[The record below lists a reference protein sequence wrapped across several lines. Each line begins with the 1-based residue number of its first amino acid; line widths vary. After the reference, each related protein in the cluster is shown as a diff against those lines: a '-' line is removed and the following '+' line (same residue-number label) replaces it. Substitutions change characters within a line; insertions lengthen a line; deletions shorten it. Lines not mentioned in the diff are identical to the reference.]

1 MNKYDEDFREYI
13 RNSTEKTA
21 REIIEEGSR
30 LYPQYK
36 LTDNSVSRLR
46 SRLGAYY
53 DGDYKFRI
61 QKGEVRGNKDRK
73 GRKLVFSEE
82 GLKKAEETR
91 FKKGFVPKTKK
102 EVGYT
107 KRWKRDNREMVK
119 VGDNKWV
126 AKIRLEY
133 ERLHGVKLKRDEIVV
148 PIDGDNDN
156 YAKENLVLID
166 KVISMRLNRGGSL
179 SKGEAELNMCRI
191 NVAKLERAIKE
202 KAVNLL
208 TSVK

>member
-36 LTDNSVSRLR
+36 LTENSVSRLR

-53 DGDYKFRI
+53 NGDYKFRI
-61 QKGEVRGNKDRK
+61 QKGEVRGSNRK
-73 GRKLVFSEE
+73 GRKLVFSED

-102 EVGYT
+102 EIGYT
-107 KRWKRDNREMVK
+107 TRWKRDNREVVK

-133 ERLHGVKLKRDEIVV
+133 EKLHGVKLKRDEIVV
-148 PIDGDNDN
+148 PIDGDDDN

-166 KVISMRLNRGGSL
+166 KVISMRLNREGGL
-179 SKGEAELNMCRI
+179 SQGEVELNMCRI

-202 KAVNLL
+202 KGG
-208 TSVK
+208 

>member
-36 LTDNSVSRLR
+36 LTENSVSRLR

-61 QKGEVRGNKDRK
+61 QKGEVRGGNRK
-73 GRKLVFSEE
+73 GRKVVFSEE
-82 GLKKAEETR
+82 GLKKAKETR
-91 FKKGFVPKTKK
+91 FKKGFVPQTKK
-102 EVGYT
+102 EIGYT
-107 KRWKRDNREMVK
+107 TRWKRDNREVVK

-133 ERLHGVKLKRDEIVV
+133 EKLHGVKLKRYEIVV

-166 KVISMRLNRGGSL
+166 KVISMRLNREGGL
-179 SKGEAELNMCRI
+179 SQGEVELNMCRI

-202 KAVNLL
+202 KGG
-208 TSVK
+208 

>member
-21 REIIEEGSR
+21 REIIEEGGR

-36 LTDNSVSRLR
+36 LTENSVSRLR

-73 GRKLVFSEE
+73 GRKVVFSEE

-102 EVGYT
+102 EIGHT
-107 KRWKRDNREMVK
+107 TRCKRDNREVVK

-133 ERLHGVKLKRDEIVV
+133 ERLHGAKLKRGELVI
-148 PIDGDNDN
+148 PLDGDDN
-156 YAKENLVLID
+156 NYSKENLVLID
-166 KVISMRLNRGGSL
+166 RVISMRLNREGGL
-179 SKGEAELNMCRI
+179 SKGEVELNMCRI
-191 NVAKLERAIKE
+191 NVAKLESAIKE

>member
-21 REIIEEGSR
+21 REIIEDGSR

-36 LTDNSVSRLR
+36 LTENSVSRLR

-61 QKGEVRGNKDRK
+61 QKGEVRGGNRK
-73 GRKLVFSEE
+73 GRKVVFSEE

-102 EVGYT
+102 EIGYT
-107 KRWKRDNREMVK
+107 TRWKRDNREVVK

-133 ERLHGVKLKRDEIVV
+133 EKLHGVKLKRDEIVV
-148 PIDGDNDN
+148 PIDGDDDN

-166 KVISMRLNRGGSL
+166 KVISMRLNREGGL
-179 SKGEAELNMCRI
+179 NQGEVELNMCRI

-202 KAVNLL
+202 KGG
-208 TSVK
+208 

>member
-36 LTDNSVSRLR
+36 LTENSVSRLR

-61 QKGEVRGNKDRK
+61 QRGEVRGGNRK
-73 GRKLVFSEE
+73 GRKVVFSEE
-82 GLKKAEETR
+82 GLKKAEESR

-102 EVGYT
+102 EIGYT
-107 KRWKRDNREMVK
+107 TRWKRDNREVVK

-133 ERLHGVKLKRDEIVV
+133 EKLWFANRNLRMSRKKGFRPYCDRKRRVFL
-148 PIDGDNDN
+148 
-156 YAKENLVLID
+156 A
-166 KVISMRLNRGGSL
+166 
-179 SKGEAELNMCRI
+179 CR
-191 NVAKLERAIKE
+191 KTR
-202 KAVNLL
+202 
-208 TSVK
+208 

>member
-21 REIIEEGSR
+21 REIIEEGGR

-36 LTDNSVSRLR
+36 LTENSVSRLR

-53 DGDYKFRI
+53 NGDYKFRI
-61 QKGEVRGNKDRK
+61 QKGEVRGNNRR

-91 FKKGFVPKTKK
+91 FKKGFVPQTKK
-102 EVGYT
+102 EIGYT
-107 KRWKRDNREMVK
+107 TRWKRDNREVVK

-133 ERLHGVKLKRDEIVV
+133 EKLHGVKLKRDEIVV

-166 KVISMRLNRGGSL
+166 KVISMRLNREGGL
-179 SKGEAELNMCRI
+179 SQGEVELNMCRI

-202 KAVNLL
+202 KGG
-208 TSVK
+208 

>member
-21 REIIEEGSR
+21 REIIEDGSR

-36 LTDNSVSRLR
+36 LTENSVSRLR

-61 QKGEVRGNKDRK
+61 QRGEVRGGNRK
-73 GRKLVFSEE
+73 GRKVVFSEE

-91 FKKGFVPKTKK
+91 FKKGFVPTTKK
-102 EVGYT
+102 EIGYT
-107 KRWKRDNREMVK
+107 TWWKRDNREVVK

-133 ERLHGVKLKRDEIVV
+133 EKLHGVKLKRDEIVV

-156 YAKENLVLID
+156 YTKENLVLID
-166 KVISMRLNRGGSL
+166 KVISMRLNREGGL
-179 SKGEAELNMCRI
+179 NQGEVELNMCRI

-202 KAVNLL
+202 KGG
-208 TSVK
+208 

>member
-36 LTDNSVSRLR
+36 LTENSVSRLR

-61 QKGEVRGNKDRK
+61 QKGEVRGGNRK
-73 GRKLVFSEE
+73 GRKVVFSEE

-102 EVGYT
+102 EIGYT
-107 KRWKRDNREMVK
+107 TRWKRDNREVVK

-133 ERLHGVKLKRDEIVV
+133 EKLHGVKLKRDEIVV
-148 PIDGDNDN
+148 PIDGDDDN

-166 KVISMRLNRGGSL
+166 KVISMRLNREGGL
-179 SKGEAELNMCRI
+179 NQGEVELNMCRI

-202 KAVNLL
+202 KGG
-208 TSVK
+208 

>member
-1 MNKYDEDFREYI
+1 MNKYDKDFREYI

-21 REIIEEGSR
+21 REIIEEGGR

-36 LTDNSVSRLR
+36 LTENSVSRLR

-53 DGDYKFRI
+53 NGDYKFRI
-61 QKGEVRGNKDRK
+61 QKGEVRGNNRR

-91 FKKGFVPKTKK
+91 FKKGFVPQTKK
-102 EVGYT
+102 EIGYT
-107 KRWKRDNREMVK
+107 TRWKRDNREVVK

-133 ERLHGVKLKRDEIVV
+133 EKLHGVKLKRDEIVV

-166 KVISMRLNRGGSL
+166 KVISMRLNREGGL
-179 SKGEAELNMCRI
+179 SQGEVELNMCRI

-202 KAVNLL
+202 KGG
-208 TSVK
+208 